1 MHENRV
7 KKIHQPA
14 NFHKFAV
21 TLMKK
26 NTRYNL
32 LIALSYSIVLIAGM
46 ILGIKFIKDQ
56 GFGVQR
62 SPQLANGNSDK
73 LDEILH
79 IINKNYVD
87 EINTDSL
94 HNLPIDSVLHQLD
107 PHSVYLPPT
116 DAQDM
121 TDNLEGNFEGVGIEY
136 YMLNDTMM
144 VTGVVKDGPAYQA
157 GIKLGDKILSI
168 DSTMVSGR
176 QLPKDQLTGRFRG
189 KSGTGVGV
197 VLLHNGSTQPNRI
210 MVTRG
215 KVNISSIDA
224 AYMINNET
232 GYVRIS
238 KFGANTDSDFTAA
251 AASLKARGM
260 KKLILDLRDNG
271 GGYFTAATGLAD
283 QFLPENKLIV
293 YTQGKHEPRTD
304 YFSTGTG
311 AFQNG
316 KLAILINENTASASE
331 IVAGAIQDLGRG
343 IIVGRRSFGKGL
355 VQEQFAFNDG
365 SALNLTIARY
375 YTPSGRSIQKS
386 YKKGYDAYKHE
397 LDERMMDGELTG
409 DRTSFKDSIEKAEG
423 VNVNVSKRGKTVGG
437 IQPDVFVK
445 LDTTGYNRFY
455 SNLVS
460 KKVLSDY
467 VFNILTFRYSASFV
481 EQNINTFN
489 ISDNDFKDFIGFM
502 QRRNVPIDRFQLY
515 NAKAIILNDLK
526 ALLCRYYLGDVGYYK
541 AANQNDNA
549 VKQALANLQ

>member
-1 MHENRV
+1 
-7 KKIHQPA
+7 
-14 NFHKFAV
+14 
-21 TLMKK
+21 MKK
-26 NTRYNL
+26 NTRNNI
-32 LIALSYSIVLIAGM
+32 LIAVSYSVILIVGM
-46 ILGIKFIKDQ
+46 FLGIKFIKDQ
-56 GFGVQR
+56 GYGVKK
-62 SPQLANGNSDK
+62 SPQLASNGDEK
-73 LDEILH
+73 LEEILH

-87 EINTDSL
+87 DINTDSL
-94 HNLPIDSVLHQLD
+94 LNLPIDSVLHQLD
-107 PHSVYLPPT
+107 PHSVYLPPS

-157 GIKLGDKILSI
+157 GVKLGDKIISI
-168 DSTMVSGR
+168 DTATVSGR
-176 QLPKDQLTGRFRG
+176 NLPKEQLTGRFRG
-189 KSGTGVGV
+189 KAGSGVSVVLMHSGTQVQ
-197 VLLHNGSTQPNRI
+197 SRI

-224 AYMINNET
+224 AYMLNNET

-238 KFGANTDSDFTAA
+238 KFGANTDNDFASAA
-251 AASLKARGM
+251 ANLKSKGM

-271 GGYFTAATGLAD
+271 GGYFSAATGLAD

-304 YFSTGTG
+304 YFSTGNG
-311 AFQNG
+311 AFQTG

-343 IIVGRRSFGKGL
+343 IIIGRRSFGKGL
-355 VQEQFAFNDG
+355 VQEQFAFGDG

-375 YTPSGRSIQKS
+375 YTPSGKSIQKS

-397 LDERMMDGELTG
+397 LDERLTDGELTG
-409 DRTSFKDSIEKAEG
+409 DRTSFQDSIEKAEG
-423 VNVNVSKRGKTVGG
+423 VNNNQPQRRIKPMGG

-445 LDTTGYNRFY
+445 LDTIGYNRFY
-455 SNLVS
+455 ANLVS

-467 VFNILTFRYSASFV
+467 VFNVLTNKYNAAFI
-481 EQNINTFN
+481 EQNINSFYLG
-489 ISDNDFKDFIGFM
+489 DNDFKDFIGFL
-502 QRRNVPIDRFQLY
+502 QRKNVQIDRFQLY
-515 NAKAIILNDLK
+515 SARNVILNDLK

-541 AANQNDNA
+541 SANQVDNA
-549 VKQALANLQ
+549 VKQALMNLQ

>member
-1 MHENRV
+1 
-7 KKIHQPA
+7 
-14 NFHKFAV
+14 
-21 TLMKK
+21 MKK
-26 NTRYNL
+26 NTRNNF
-32 LIALSYSIVLIAGM
+32 LIAISYSIILIVGM

-56 GFGVQR
+56 GFGIKR
-62 SPQLANGNSDK
+62 STQLALNNDGK
-73 LDEILH
+73 LEEILH

-87 EINTDSL
+87 EINTDSFQ
-94 HNLPIDSVLHQLD
+94 NLPIDSVLQQLD

-121 TDNLEGNFEGVGIEY
+121 SDNLEGNFEGVGIEY

-157 GIKLGDKILSI
+157 GVKLGDRILSI
-168 DSTMVSGR
+168 DTAVVSGR
-176 QLPKDQLTGRFRG
+176 NLPKDQLSGRFRG
-189 KSGTGVGV
+189 KAGSGVGV
-197 VLLHNGSTQPNRI
+197 VLMHNGTQVQSRL

-215 KVNISSIDA
+215 RVNISSIDA
-224 AYMINNET
+224 AYMINAET

-238 KFGANTDSDFTAA
+238 KFGAHTDSDFANAA
-251 AASLKARGM
+251 NSLKAKGM

-271 GGYFTAATGLAD
+271 GGYFSAATGLAD

-304 YFSTGTG
+304 YFSTGSG
-311 AFQNG
+311 AFLNG
-316 KLAILINENTASASE
+316 KLAVLINENTASASE
-331 IVAGAIQDLGRG
+331 IVAGAVQDLGRG

-355 VQEQFAFNDG
+355 VQEQFSFEDG

-409 DRTSFKDSIEKAEG
+409 DRTSFQDSIEKNEG
-423 VNVNVSKRGKTVGG
+423 VNLHDTKKVKRTGG

-445 LDTTGYNRFY
+445 LDTTGYNKFY
-455 SNLVS
+455 ANLVS

-467 VFNILTFRYSASFV
+467 VFNVLTNKYNAGFI
-481 EQNINTFN
+481 EQNINSFTLG
-489 ISDNDFKDFIGFM
+489 DNDFKDFIGYI
-502 QRRNVPIDRFQLY
+502 QRKNVSIDRFQLY
-515 NAKAIILNDLK
+515 NAKSVILNDLK
-526 ALLCRYYLGDVGYYK
+526 SLLCRYYLGDVGYYRS
-541 AANQNDNA
+541 ANQTDNV
-549 VKQALANLQ
+549 VKQALINLQ

>member
-1 MHENRV
+1 
-7 KKIHQPA
+7 
-14 NFHKFAV
+14 
-21 TLMKK
+21 MKK
-26 NTRYNL
+26 NTKNNI
-32 LIALSYSIVLIAGM
+32 LIALSYSVILIVGM
-46 ILGIKFIKDQ
+46 FLGIKFIKDQ
-56 GFGVQR
+56 GFGVKK
-62 SPQLANGNSDK
+62 SPQLAQNSDEK
-73 LDEILH
+73 LNEILH
-79 IINKNYVD
+79 IINGNYVD
-87 EINTDSL
+87 DINTDSL
-94 HNLPIDSVLHQLD
+94 QNLPIDSVLHQLD

-116 DAQDM
+116 DVQDM

-168 DSTMVSGR
+168 DTAVVSGR
-176 QLPKDQLTGRFRG
+176 NLPKDQLTGRFKG
-189 KSGTGVGV
+189 KSGTGVSV
-197 VLLHNGSTQPNRI
+197 VLLHPGASQSNRI

-238 KFGANTDSDFTAA
+238 KFGASTDNDFAA
-251 AASLKARGM
+251 AANNLKAKGM

-283 QFLPENKLIV
+283 QFLGENKLIV

-316 KLAILINENTASASE
+316 KLAVLINENTASASE

-355 VQEQFAFNDG
+355 VQEQFAFGDG

-409 DRTSFKDSIEKAEG
+409 DHTSFQDSIEKTEG
-423 VNVNVSKRGKTVGG
+423 VIQHHRKIKPIGG

-445 LDTTGYNRFY
+445 LDTTGYNKFY
-455 SNLVS
+455 TNLVN

-467 VFNILTFRYSASFV
+467 VFNVLTNKYNASFV
-481 EQNINTFN
+481 EQNINIFTIN
-489 ISDNDFKDFIGFM
+489 DNDFKDFIGFL
-502 QRRNVPIDRFQLY
+502 QRKNITIDRFQLY
-515 NAKAIILNDLK
+515 NSKNVILNDLK

-541 AANQNDNA
+541 AANQTDNA
-549 VKQALANLQ
+549 VRQALLNLQ

>member
-1 MHENRV
+1 
-7 KKIHQPA
+7 
-14 NFHKFAV
+14 
-21 TLMKK
+21 MKK

-62 SPQLANGNSDK
+62 SPQLANTNSEK

-176 QLPKDQLTGRFRG
+176 MLPKDQLTGRFRG

-238 KFGANTDSDFTAA
+238 KFGANTDSDFSAA
-251 AASLKARGM
+251 AANLKAKGM

-423 VNVNVSKRGKTVGG
+423 VNVNIPKRIKPVGG

-445 LDTTGYNRFY
+445 LDTAGYNRFY
-455 SNLVS
+455 STLVS
-460 KKVLSDY
+460 KKILSDY
-467 VFNILTFRYSASFV
+467 VFNILTFRYSAAFV

-515 NAKAIILNDLK
+515 NSKAIILNDLK

-541 AANQNDNA
+541 AANQSDNA

>member
-1 MHENRV
+1 
-7 KKIHQPA
+7 
-14 NFHKFAV
+14 
-21 TLMKK
+21 MKK
-26 NTRYNL
+26 NTRNNV
-32 LIALSYSIVLIAGM
+32 LIALSYSVILIVGM
-46 ILGIKFIKDQ
+46 FLGIKFIKDQ
-56 GFGVQR
+56 GFGVKK
-62 SPQLANGNSDK
+62 SPQLANNSDEK
-73 LDEILH
+73 LNEILH
-79 IINKNYVD
+79 IINGNYVD
-87 EINTDSL
+87 DINTDSL
-94 HNLPIDSVLHQLD
+94 QNLPIDSVLHQLD

-168 DSTMVSGR
+168 DTAVVSGR
-176 QLPKDQLTGRFRG
+176 NLPKDQLTGRFKGR
-189 KSGTGVGV
+189 SGTGVSV
-197 VLLHNGSTQPNRI
+197 VLLHPGAPQSNRI

-238 KFGANTDSDFTAA
+238 KFGANTDNDFSAA
-251 AASLKARGM
+251 VNNLKARGM

-283 QFLPENKLIV
+283 QFLAENKLIV

-355 VQEQFAFNDG
+355 VQEQFAFGDG

-386 YKKGYDAYKHE
+386 YKKGYNAYKHE
-397 LDERMMDGELTG
+397 LDERLMDGELTG
-409 DRTSFKDSIEKAEG
+409 DRTSFQDSIEKTEG
-423 VNVNVSKRGKTVGG
+423 VNIQPNKKVKPIGG

-445 LDTTGYNRFY
+445 LDTSGYNKFY

-467 VFNILTFRYSASFV
+467 VFNVLTNKYSASFV
-481 EQNINTFN
+481 EQNINIFTIN
-489 ISDNDFKDFIGFM
+489 DNDFKDFIGYL
-502 QRRNVPIDRFQLY
+502 QRKNVAIDRFQLY
-515 NAKAIILNDLK
+515 NSKTVILNDLK

-549 VKQALANLQ
+549 VRQALLNLQ